1 MNNPETARLY
11 RDDMKI
17 AFVVVQAALL
27 GCSPEVVA
35 ALYRCF
41 GGVQV
46 AYA

>member
-1 MNNPETARLY
+1 MTNHEEARLY
-11 RDDMKI
+11 RDDMKM

-46 AYA
+46 AFA